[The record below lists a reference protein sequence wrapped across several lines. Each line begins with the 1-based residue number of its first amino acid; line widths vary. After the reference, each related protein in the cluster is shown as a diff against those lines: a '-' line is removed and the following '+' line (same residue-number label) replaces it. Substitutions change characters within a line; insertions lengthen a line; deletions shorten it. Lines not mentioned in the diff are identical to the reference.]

1 MVADAEFSLLFREA
15 YPRVL
20 GAVTVIVRD
29 RGRAEELTQDAFEE
43 LLLRWT
49 RISRYER
56 PDLWVRRVAIR
67 KAVRDAKREAA
78 RPALE
83 SVATVMPIDRLPD
96 LDLRNAI
103 AALPPV
109 QRATVAL
116 FYLEDL
122 PVEQIAS
129 LLGTSA
135 VTVRTNLHRARAVLA
150 STVGEEV
157 TDDVG

>member
-1 MVADAEFSLLFREA
+1 MVADTEFSLLFREA

-49 RISRYER
+49 RIARYER

-67 KAVRDAKREAA
+67 KAVRHAKREAA
-78 RPALE
+78 RPAVE
-83 SVATVMPIDRLPD
+83 GAAAVIPIVRLPD
-96 LDLRNAI
+96 LDLRSAI

-122 PVEQIAS
+122 PVDEIAS
-129 LLGTSA
+129 LLGRSA
-135 VTVRTNLHRARAVLA
+135 VTVRTNLHRARATLA
-150 STVGEEV
+150 RTVGEEV
-157 TDDVG
+157 ADDVG